1 MDYAQFSLEL
11 MDVCR
16 TFLRRLVFGAVGGW
30 HYRVGRVRAVRR
42 QPCPS
47 TAKANCLQWMMV
59 INDLIPG
66 SCFYALSY
74 MQYALEGM

>member
-16 TFLRRLVFGAVGGW
+16 TFLRGLAFHAVGGIIQLA
-30 HYRVGRVRAVRR
+30 GCEAFL
-42 QPCPS
+42 S

-66 SCFYALSY
+66 CCFYALQY
-74 MQYALEGM
+74 MQYALDGM